1 MRVTIG
7 QINTTNGDYEA
18 NVAGIIHAIEQG
30 KRDRA
35 DLVVLPEVAVQGYTS
50 LDWFLDRDVVREA
63 LEPLAEIIEAT
74 AGITAIVGTVRPS
87 TFPTGRK
94 LHNSAAI
101 IRDKQLLGFE
111 DKTLL
116 PEYDVFDDPRYFEP
130 ARERRLFNLEDCK
143 LGVAVCEDFWNDKTF
158 WKDRLYANDP
168 ADELIELGAEVLVS
182 INASPFNKG
191 KMGQRCAMV
200 SHRAK
205 AARLPVIF
213 VNLVGGNDGV
223 IFDGASIVADCEG
236 KIILQAPPFEEFIGT
251 VDLDCSVK
259 DEYCLP
265 GDDVETIRRALV
277 LGIHDYAR
285 KNRFTT
291 AVLGL
296 SGGVDSAIVAALA
309 CDALGPE
316 NVLAVMMPSP
326 YSSRSSIEDS
336 IELVR
341 RLGMKSIEHP
351 ITAAFEVL
359 LEELNLPAPIE
370 GASSAAVENLQSRL
384 RGNILMTI
392 SNAEGRLLLS
402 TGNKSELA
410 LGYCTLYGD
419 TNGGLAVIGDVLKT
433 EVYALARDFNRRRE
447 IIPRSII
454 EKRPSAELA
463 PGQFDD
469 QSLPPYDKLDQML
482 MMYFEQKATPEEIIA
497 AGSDPDLVYEVL
509 NRVESPVNEFKRRQL
524 PPTLIISRNAI
535 GIGRRRPV
543 THHYRRRPEETVK
556 ELGLV

>member
-1 MRVTIG
+1 MRVTVG
-7 QINTTNGDYEA
+7 QINTTNGDYEGNTA
-18 NVAGIIHAIEQG
+18 AIIRAIERAR
-30 KRDRA
+30 KDRSNI
-35 DLVVLPEVAVQGYTS
+35 VVLPEASIQGYTS
-50 LDWFLDRDVVREA
+50 LDWFLDRDVARCA
-63 LEPLAEIIEAT
+63 LQPLEKIVAAT
-74 AGITAIVGTVRPS
+74 AGVTAIVGTVRPNDLA
-87 TFPTGRK
+87 TGRR
-94 LHNSAAI
+94 LYNSAAI
-101 IRDKQLLGFE
+101 IRDKKLIGFA

-116 PEYDVFDDPRYFEP
+116 PEYDIFDDPRYFEP
-130 ARERRLFNLEDCK
+130 ARERHLFTVDDCK

-158 WKDRLYANDP
+158 WKERLYANDP
-168 ADELIELGAEVLVS
+168 ADELIELGAQILIS

-205 AARLPVIF
+205 TSNLPIVF

-223 IFDGASIVADCEG
+223 IFDGASIVSDCHG
-236 KIILQAPPFEEFIGT
+236 KIILQAPPFEEFFGT
-251 VDLDCSVK
+251 VDLDCGVA
-259 DEYCLP
+259 DERCLP
-265 GDDVETIRRALV
+265 GDDIETIHSALV

-285 KNRFTT
+285 KNRFTK

-296 SGGVDSAIVAALA
+296 SGGIDSAVVATLA
-309 CDALGPE
+309 CEAMGAE
-316 NVLAVMMPSP
+316 NVLSVMMPSP
-326 YSSRSSIEDS
+326 YSSRSSIDDS
-336 IELVR
+336 LELGR
-341 RLGMKSIEHP
+341 RLGMKVIEQP
-351 ITAAFEVL
+351 ISNAFQL
-359 LEELNLPAPIE
+359 LVSQLKLP
-370 GASSAAVENLQSRL
+370 SAAAANSSHATENLQSRL

-433 EVYALARDFNRRRE
+433 EVYALARHLNQKSE
-447 IIPRSII
+447 IIPEAII

-469 QSLPPYDKLDQML
+469 QSLPPYDKLDPIL
-482 MMYFEQKATPEEIIA
+482 KMYFEQKATPEEIIA
-497 AGSDPDLVYEVL
+497 AGNDAIMVYDIL
-509 NRVESPVNEFKRRQL
+509 NRVESPANEFKRRQL

-543 THHYRRRPEETVK
+543 THQYRRDPSSK
-556 ELGLV
+556 C